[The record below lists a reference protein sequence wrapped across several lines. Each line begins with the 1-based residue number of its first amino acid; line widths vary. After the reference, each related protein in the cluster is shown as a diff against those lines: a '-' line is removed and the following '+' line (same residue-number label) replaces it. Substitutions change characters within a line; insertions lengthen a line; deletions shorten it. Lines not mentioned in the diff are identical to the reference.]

1 MCRASRGA
9 VERCLLLRGHHAT
22 EQRGNR
28 SNKTHPQHHTHQ
40 ERDEHGRRTRA
51 TLVSMRSVPF
61 KLLRTSH
68 MHAMVSSPMFDL
80 YDDMRAKSSREDRGR
95 LQLGTRFP
103 LGAMF
108 LFVKTPDLRSSRHT
122 GSVHCPGPRRLM
134 SR

>member
-1 MCRASRGA
+1 VCRASGGA
-9 VERCLLLRGHHAT
+9 VDRYLLLRGHHAT
-22 EQRGNR
+22 QQRGNR

-40 ERDEHGRRTRA
+40 ERDEYGRRTRA

-68 MHAMVSSPMFDL
+68 MHAMVSFPMLDL

-103 LGAMF
+103 LG
-108 LFVKTPDLRSSRHT
+108 RCSCSRRPQT
-122 GSVHCPGPRRLM
+122 CGVRGTLAPCTVQAQGG
-134 SR
+134 

>member
-1 MCRASRGA
+1 
-9 VERCLLLRGHHAT
+9 
-22 EQRGNR
+22 
-28 SNKTHPQHHTHQ
+28 
-40 ERDEHGRRTRA
+40 
-51 TLVSMRSVPF
+51 MRSVPF

-68 MHAMVSSPMFDL
+68 MPAMVSFPTFDL
-80 YDDMRAKSSREDRGR
+80 YDDMSAKSSREDRGR

>member
-9 VERCLLLRGHHAT
+9 VERYLLLRGHHAT

-68 MHAMVSSPMFDL
+68 MHAMVSFPH
-80 YDDMRAKSSREDRGR
+80 AR
-95 LQLGTRFP
+95 LVR
-103 LGAMF
+103 
-108 LFVKTPDLRSSRHT
+108 RHESKELQ
-122 GSVHCPGPRRLM
+122 GGQG
-134 SR
+134 